1 MESTKM
7 DHVVWMDAA
16 LGLSI
21 ILIVFGHNLGGVL
34 ARGWLDADG
43 TFRQVY
49 QYVYLFHVPLFFVIS
64 GFYCIGAIRR
74 SSVDAFISLSGSIAW
89 PYLLWALFIGTAL
102 LPLVNLFTSSGPSN
116 VRWVDRLTQAL
127 TGELSWFPWTLY
139 VTQIVLIPLAQIPI
153 WILFAASVVLCL
165 YLQDSLVGR
174 LNSVVDYFPFLLFGA
189 MLQPVLDYLKVSNDW
204 KPLSLSFGAFIFLG
218 VALMLGWTAHKP
230 IWLLCGIVGSLA
242 SICLIQYLGEAIQQ
256 RLLASLGI
264 ATWAI
269 FFLHPYFQGA
279 TRELVLRILGE
290 SPIWQ
295 LLIPTI
301 VAVAGPFVVWKFAQ
315 FFGMPWLF
323 QLRLPKYSG

>member
-1 MESTKM
+1 M

-16 LGLSI
+16 LGLAT
-21 ILIVFGHNLGGVL
+21 ILIVFGHTLGGVL

-43 TFRQVY
+43 AFRQVY
-49 QYVYLFHVPLFFVIS
+49 QYIYLFHVPLFFVVS
-64 GFYCIGAIRR
+64 GLYCIGTIRR
-74 SSVDAFISLSGSIAW
+74 GSVDAFVSLSGSIAW
-89 PYLLWALFIGTAL
+89 PYLIWGFFIGTAL
-102 LPLVNLFTSSGPSN
+102 LPLVNLFTSSAPSN
-116 VRWVDRLTQAL
+116 VRWVDRLRQAL

-139 VTQIVLIPLAQIPI
+139 LTQVVLIPLAQIPI

-165 YLQDSLVGR
+165 YLQDSLVGT

-189 MLQPVLDYLKVSNDW
+189 MLQPVSDYLKVSHDW
-204 KPLSLSFGAFIFLG
+204 KLLLLSFGAFILIG
-218 VALMLGWTAHKP
+218 VALMLDWTAHKP
-230 IWLLCGIVGSLA
+230 VWLLCGIIGSLA
-242 SICLIQYLGEAIQQ
+242 SICLVQYLGEAIQQ

-279 TRELVLRILGE
+279 TREFVLRTLGT

-301 VAVAGPFVVWKFAQ
+301 IAVAGPFLVWKCTQLFAV
-315 FFGMPWLF
+315 PWLF
-323 QLRLPKYSG
+323 QLRLPKYGG